1 MNRHPP
7 PDLVATTPAEPCT
20 ESPPAHPPIWHY
32 GPDIP
37 IIGSN
42 GMGVFGFYL
51 VLLLLLPGY
60 GLAMLLMGGLDA
72 MQGATPGT
80 GPGVT
85 ASLFILPLIGSA
97 VLTGVFFAWFAS
109 AAQVQAFTF
118 DANQQL
124 LTLTVTR
131 RGRKPTEVRVAFDD
145 ILYIRPYV
153 VFSSDRNGH
162 FRVVYQ
168 GPNGKVFE
176 YELGDGTSLKNLEFH
191 AQWFR
196 GMMGDRVH
204 ELLNLDK

>member
-1 MNRHPP
+1 MNRPTQSH
-7 PDLVATTPAEPCT
+7 LVAMPPAEHST
-20 ESPPAHPPIWHY
+20 ENAAELPPIWHY

-42 GMGVFGFYL
+42 GMGTFGFYL
-51 VLLLLLPGY
+51 ALLLLLPGY

-72 MQGATPGT
+72 MQGATPNAGL
-80 GPGVT
+80 GLT
-85 ASLFILPLIGSA
+85 ASFFILPMIGFA
-97 VLTGVFFAWFAS
+97 VLMGVFFAWFAS
-109 AAQVQAFTF
+109 APQVQAFTF

-131 RGRKPTEVRVAFDD
+131 RGRKPTVVRVAFDD

-176 YELGDGTSLKNLEFH
+176 YELGDGTSLKNLELH

-204 ELLNLDK
+204 ELVNLDK